1 MNWWIAWLMSLVL
14 LGWVKY
20 MTVKKEK
27 QNEDR
32 MKEIDYWNAM
42 HRAQEI
48 NQRIMADAEV
58 ARRKRA
64 KANGNRDKLRAAR
77 IKNNRG

>member
-1 MNWWIAWLMSLVL
+1 MNWWIAWLLSLAL
-14 LGWVKY
+14 LAWVKY

-27 QNEDR
+27 QNAER
-32 MKEIDYWNAM
+32 MKEIDYWNAIYK
-42 HRAQEI
+42 AQEL
-48 NQRIMADAEV
+48 NQRIMADAEE

-64 KANGNRDKLRAAR
+64 KANRNRDKLRAAK